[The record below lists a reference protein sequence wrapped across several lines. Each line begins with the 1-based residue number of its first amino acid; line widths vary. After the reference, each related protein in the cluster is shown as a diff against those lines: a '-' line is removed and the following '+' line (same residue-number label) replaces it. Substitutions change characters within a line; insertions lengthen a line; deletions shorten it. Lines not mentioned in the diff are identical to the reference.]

1 MNENI
6 PTEVYVAFLDRTI
19 DAHWDYHALLMTAV
33 WFVLVPIAVV
43 AVRFLK
49 PRPTTYGIE
58 RGTRRLDPKLLW
70 WTIHYGVL
78 YTAIL
83 LALIGMTVAL
93 LVDGGFSG
101 SVHSILG
108 LGTILLGCLQIVSAW
123 CRGTH
128 GGKHGADSD
137 PDDPATWRG
146 DHFDMTR
153 RRRWFEA
160 YHKTT
165 GYFTI
170 VVALGAVATGLQQF
184 WMPVI
189 AIFLGLVFVGL
200 LALTVWLEGKGYR
213 QDTYRSVYGND
224 AENPFNK
231 AREGL

>member
-1 MNENI
+1 
-6 PTEVYVAFLDRTI
+6 
-19 DAHWDYHALLMTAV
+19 
-33 WFVLVPIAVV
+33 
-43 AVRFLK
+43 
-49 PRPTTYGIE
+49 
-58 RGTRRLDPKLLW
+58 
-70 WTIHYGVL
+70 
-78 YTAIL
+78 
-83 LALIGMTVAL
+83 
-93 LVDGGFSG
+93 
-101 SVHSILG
+101 
-108 LGTILLGCLQIVSAW
+108 
-123 CRGTH
+123 
-128 GGKHGADSD
+128 
-137 PDDPATWRG
+137 
-146 DHFDMTR
+146 MTR

-189 AIFLGLVFVGL
+189 AIFLGLVFVCL